1 MVNIN
6 IDKANPKV
14 SVIIPVYNAEPYLRQ
29 CLDSVVN
36 QTLREIE
43 IICVDDGSTDNSAD
57 ILEEYKKKDSRVS
70 VYKQKNLYAG
80 VARNNGLKKATG
92 KYVIF
97 WDSDD
102 FFELDALQ
110 KMYERA
116 ESVEADIVV
125 CNSIAYD
132 DENKCDIEWD
142 RSLNPLYMPKKEVF
156 SKSDISE
163 YIFLLCVA
171 WSWDKLFNRE
181 FILKNN
187 LKYGDSRTEED
198 VQFVFVALAVAE
210 KITTLEDGLIHYRK
224 YNPNS
229 LENSRDDYWNSTVIM
244 FENFLQEL
252 KLRKLDVLLRRSFDN
267 FMVMH
272 MVSVLFMLKD
282 INAYRQMYNRLKEY
296 VIPLYGLNEHGED
309 YYFEKYWYNWL
320 CYINTC
326 DVDEF
331 IMRDLNSKR
340 CNEERFLLY
349 MQIFQRLFNKTSETL
364 NEVVEYYTKNK
375 RWYFPFGR
383 VPKGSDIVLYGA
395 GDAGKDFYKQF
406 TESGYCNVKLWVD
419 KNYEILREK
428 GMNVSPVSDMKDYMY
443 DYIVIAVVER
453 PTYEG
458 IKGDLID
465 MGIDTGKIIWVD
477 LCS

>member
-1 MVNIN
+1 MVS

-29 CLDSVVN
+29 CMDTVIN

-156 SKSDISE
+156 SKSDIPE

-181 FILKNN
+181 FIMKNN
-187 LKYGDSRTEED
+187 LQYGDSRTEED

-244 FENFLQEL
+244 FKNFLQEL

-267 FMVMH
+267 FMLMH

-282 INAYRQMYNRLKEY
+282 INAYRKMYDSLKEY
-296 VIPLYGLNEHGED
+296 VIPLYGLNEHGAD
-309 YYFEKYWYNWL
+309 YYFEKYWYDRLRYMNK
-320 CYINTC
+320 YSA
-326 DVDEF
+326 DKF
-331 IMRDLNSKR
+331 IMMDLYSSR
-340 CNEERFLLY
+340 CNEERANLY
-349 MQIFQRLFNKTSETL
+349 MHIFERHFNKTSALLEEA
-364 NEVVEYYTKNK
+364 NQFYAKNK

-383 VPKGSDIVLYGA
+383 IPKGSDIVLYGA
-395 GDAGKDFYKQF
+395 GDAGKDFYAQF

-419 KNYEILREK
+419 NNYKSLKERGL
-428 GMNVSPVSDMKDYMY
+428 NVSPVEDISVVLY
-443 DYIVIAVVER
+443 DYIIIAVVER
-453 PTYEG
+453 STYEA
-458 IKGDLID
+458 IKADLLNK
-465 MGIDTGKIIWVD
+465 GIDAGKIIWVD
-477 LCS
+477 LCSR